1 MGDLTVVANLGDARM
16 RARLAKGTLNALG
29 AHEILVAAGSDGGRA
44 NETLHDYEFEACPYL
59 APDDEL
65 DPRGGHELSLAA
77 IEQSRAQVRV
87 RVRVRVKVRL
97 TLTLTLT
104 LTWSRLCSIA
114 ASESS

>member
-1 MGDLTVVANLGDARM
+1 MAVAMRRIGLVGDLTVVANLGDARM

-77 IEQSRAQVRV
+77 IEQSRDQVRV
-87 RVRVRVKVRL
+87 RIRVRFRL
-97 TLTLTLT
+97 NRT
-104 LTWSRLCSIA
+104 
-114 ASESS
+114 

>member
-59 APDDEL
+59 APDDVSL
-65 DPRGGHELSLAA
+65 PLPRT
-77 IEQSRAQVRV
+77 R
-87 RVRVRVKVRL
+87 
-97 TLTLTLT
+97 TLTLPPTPTSTPAPISPPVSPLGARPSGG
-104 LTWSRLCSIA
+104 SRALA
-114 ASESS
+114 GGDRAESQPG